1 MKKVII
7 SVYLVL
13 IWYLGFSQNEAIDPS
28 WFIGKWYQYSEVQCG
43 DSIGWIEFT
52 EKDGM
57 LTVTFGNSDKYKN
70 IVYWKGCDAYSF
82 VREEGDSLFLY
93 NKDCETVLINGKK
106 GEGDRSFIIIDSLG
120 FTRADYKNLQIT
132 KTQLSAFPRYYT
144 RNSFQDREAVL
155 SEKDEIEIILPD
167 GFRGRALIAL
177 GQEDGQ
183 EVYYGKNGLAVLRV
197 DTGGILATQ
206 YRACPDVYA
215 KEKIIYRFEGGLDDE
230 KIMVLSLNCH
240 GLLGGLTDKEIVAL
254 GFDLD
259 KPVIY
264 GARFNP
270 EREGI
275 INKRFGREIGG
286 QVLAF
291 HVVVLRDILLL
302 DFPKRVAVK
311 E

>member
-1 MKKVII
+1 MI
-7 SVYLVL
+7 SVCLVL

-52 EKDGM
+52 EEEGM
-57 LTVTFGNSDKYKN
+57 LTVTFGNCDKYRN
-70 IVYWKGCDAYSF
+70 IVYWKGCDTYSF
-82 VREEGDSLFLY
+82 VKDEGDSLFLY
-93 NKDCETVLINGKK
+93 NKDCIVMVDNGKK

-120 FTRADYKNLQIT
+120 FTRADYKGLMSSSQIT
-132 KTQLSAFPRYYT
+132 KTQLAAFPRYYT
-144 RNSFQDREAVL
+144 RNNFQDREAVL

-183 EVYYGKNGLAVLRV
+183 EVYYGKNGLAVLHV
-197 DTGGILATQ
+197 DTAGILATQ

-240 GLLGGLTDKEIVAL
+240 GMLGGLTDKEIVAL

-270 EREGI
+270 ARESI

-286 QVLAF
+286 QVLSF

-302 DFPKRVAVK
+302 DFPNRVAVK